1 MSAEAVFLGAF
12 GVVPFIYL
20 YGRSTS
26 AHPKIPDFVGCF
38 VFYNILLL
46 LLLSRFSRVRL
57 CATP

>member
-1 MSAEAVFLGAF
+1 MSAEAVFLGTF

-20 YGRSTS
+20 CGRSTS

-46 LLLSRFSRVRL
+46 LLRRFSCVRL